1 MRAHLRLIH
10 LCTLLATAARSSV
23 RSIARAVFALA
34 FSSLFV
40 TSFATAANLTIAD
53 DVVVKFGQ
61 DAGLTVR
68 DGIQTGKRNVFTS
81 LRDDSAAGPTG
92 ATAQT
97 PGSGDWRGVKLE
109 ASALPASVVM
119 QDLTL
124 RFAGGL
130 SGAALDLRKNAF
142 TFSSLW
148 VSDSIV
154 GIRVTDGAAA
164 SFSGSDLTN
173 NQTGME
179 VDRGAVPTITASE
192 IRGNTLFG
200 INNKTPSTIVQATGN
215 WWGATSGPYDP
226 VANPSGTGD
235 KVSTGV
241 NYGQYASVQPLFDCS
256 LASVTGYTVS
266 VPSITLALS
275 CRNAASYRLSESTDF
290 GSIAFTAMSAT
301 TTFTLSTTPGN
312 KTIYAE
318 YRGSGGN
325 TLVVAL
331 PQPILYVP
339 NVPTVA
345 LTAPAANAVLNVSTT
360 IIATASDAL
369 SLTKVDFYVD
379 DVLLQSLPNPP
390 FSVFWNITSVANGA
404 HTIKA
409 IATNTGAQTAT
420 DTRSVTVAKVAPTIA
435 SVQVGGV
442 PLVGGMT
449 LTTAGLLTA
458 QVSGPSGVASV
469 QTTLDGSVVGG
480 GNSSGAQYAIQLS
493 FSGIANG
500 GHTLTLT
507 ATDTFGDSSTLSLN
521 FTLAIP
527 APAVPTIT
535 SPSTGAT
542 VRQASVGV
550 AGTATVGSSVQ
561 LYRNGVANGS
571 LLAVG
576 SGGTFSGTLT
586 LAGEGVYTITAGA
599 RDSRATSALSAPVQ
613 ITYTIAAPT
622 VVITSP
628 AANATLSSAADFNVS
643 VVDAVGIQSVV
654 LAIDGTT
661 VATLSTAPYTYHWDV
676 TQASNALHTLSAVV
690 TNLAGKTA
698 QDARTVTVQ
707 NAPPPPPPVVTR
719 YTGEVAAISPP
730 SSYGEQPIVI
740 SGRAKDRSTGA
751 SVPNAA
757 LRIVL
762 QVAGFQR
769 KINIGTDA
777 AGNFSFS
784 FVPQT
789 TDAGTYVVSVI
800 HPEETTLPNLGRFA
814 INRLSFSPTTV
825 NLSAIRDFAQ
835 PFNINAT
842 ASAGLGA
849 SVVHFQLDATDQ
861 PSGTLPA
868 GISIDTSGTV
878 NVPAGGS
885 QPVLINF
892 VGTASAVATGTV
904 VLTGY
909 AADSGSTKRGT
920 VTINYRLADATPAV
934 FPLPTYIETG
944 VSQGGTVT
952 DTLTLDNKGLI
963 AATNVAVQL
972 LNGDGSSPPSWIF
985 LSTTGQVGTLGVG
998 QQATVQLTIAP
1009 TASVNDGIYTFK
1021 VRVSASNASGGDIPV
1036 SVSVTQA
1043 GVGNV
1048 TFKVADIY
1056 TNTLNASGQPIP
1068 GLAGATLKV
1077 QNAEVLTVQQST
1089 VSDATGQ
1096 ATIANLPTGAYLFRA
1111 SAPNHTDASGRFQ
1124 IRPGVTTVQNVF
1136 LDYNAITIE
1145 FAVTETTIVDHYNVT
1160 LTATYQTQVPAPVVL
1175 IEPLAVNL
1183 PDMQVGEEFT
1193 GEITITNY
1201 GLVNA
1206 DNVVFTEA
1214 AADAYFK
1221 VEVYGTVPTTLAAK
1235 QRISL
1240 PYKVTALQALP
1251 GGAPAN
1257 VSLVARPKTVQ
1268 IKADTTGCY
1277 TYQSGMGVSYDFACA
1292 NGDTRGGSTGTTI
1305 TKAYGTCSGGGSSIG
1320 LTTYLGGGACAGGCN
1335 PNYGGG
1341 IGVPPAGLALAP
1353 ACVPYCCEAC
1363 NCVPL
1368 GSGPGG
1374 PPPGGPPGNPF
1385 DGPPGIPVG
1394 LK

>member
-1 MRAHLRLIH
+1 MRR
-10 LCTLLATAARSSV
+10 
-23 RSIARAVFALA
+23 ARARTACGLACLVALVA
-34 FSSLFV
+34 LPAR
-40 TSFATAANLTIAD
+40 TANLTIAD
-53 DVVVKFGQ
+53 DVVVKFA
-61 DAGLTVR
+61 AGAAMTVR
-68 DGIQTGKRNVFTS
+68 DGMQTGLRVQFTS
-81 LRDDSAAGPTG
+81 IRDDADGGQTGPVVQTPAAG
-92 ATAQT
+92 
-97 PGSGDWRGVKLE
+97 DWQGLKVE
-109 ASALPASVVM
+109 ASVMPANLGLTG
-119 QDLTL
+119 LTL
-124 RFAGGL
+124 RFAGAQGA
-130 SGAALDLRKNAF
+130 AALDMRRNAF
-142 TFSSLW
+142 TFTSLW
-148 VSDSIV
+148 IGDSV
-154 GIRVTDGAAA
+154 TGVRVTDGSAA
-164 SFSGSDLTN
+164 SFAATSLIG

-179 VDRGAVPTITASE
+179 VDRGATPNIATSDIH
-192 IRGNTLFG
+192 GNALYG
-200 INNKTPSTIVQATGN
+200 INNKTPATIVQATGN
-215 WWGATSGPYDP
+215 WWGASSGPFDP
-226 VANPSGTGD
+226 SVNPGGTGD
-235 KVSTGV
+235 KVSAGV
-241 NYGQYASVQPLFDCS
+241 NYGQYAAAQPLYAC
-256 LASVTGYTVS
+256 SVTSASGYTVTVS
-266 VPSITLALS
+266 NVTLALA
-275 CRNAASYRLSESTDF
+275 CTNAVSVRLSESTDF
-290 GSIAFTAMSAT
+290 GSIAFTAMSAMAA
-301 TTFTLSTTPGN
+301 FTLSTTPGN

-360 IIATASDAL
+360 ITAAASDAL
-369 SLTKVDFYVD
+369 GVTKVDFYID

-390 FSVFWNITSVANGA
+390 YSVFWNITNVANGA

-442 PLVGGMT
+442 PLVGG
-449 LTTAGLLTA
+449 TTITAAGLLTA

-480 GNSSGAQYAIQLS
+480 GNSSGTQYAIQLS

-527 APAVPTIT
+527 APVVPTIT

-586 LAGEGVYTITAGA
+586 LAGEGSYTITADA

-661 VATLSTAPYTYHWDV
+661 VATLSAAPYTYHWDV

-800 HPEETTLPNLGRFA
+800 HPEETTLPNLGQFA

-825 NLSAIRDFAQ
+825 NLSAIKDFAQ
-835 PFNINAT
+835 PFTINAT
-842 ASAGLGA
+842 VSAGLGA
-849 SVVHFQLDATDQ
+849 AGVHFQLDR
-861 PSGTLPA
+861 PA
-868 GISIDTSGTV
+868 FG
-878 NVPAGGS
+878 
-885 QPVLINF
+885 
-892 VGTASAVATGTV
+892 
-904 VLTGY
+904 
-909 AADSGSTKRGT
+909 
-920 VTINYRLADATPAV
+920 
-934 FPLPTYIETG
+934 
-944 VSQGGTVT
+944 
-952 DTLTLDNKGLI
+952 
-963 AATNVAVQL
+963 
-972 LNGDGSSPPSWIF
+972 
-985 LSTTGQVGTLGVG
+985 
-998 QQATVQLTIAP
+998 
-1009 TASVNDGIYTFK
+1009 
-1021 VRVSASNASGGDIPV
+1021 
-1036 SVSVTQA
+1036 
-1043 GVGNV
+1043 
-1048 TFKVADIY
+1048 
-1056 TNTLNASGQPIP
+1056 
-1068 GLAGATLKV
+1068 
-1077 QNAEVLTVQQST
+1077 
-1089 VSDATGQ
+1089 
-1096 ATIANLPTGAYLFRA
+1096 
-1111 SAPNHTDASGRFQ
+1111 
-1124 IRPGVTTVQNVF
+1124 
-1136 LDYNAITIE
+1136 
-1145 FAVTETTIVDHYNVT
+1145 
-1160 LTATYQTQVPAPVVL
+1160 
-1175 IEPLAVNL
+1175 
-1183 PDMQVGEEFT
+1183 
-1193 GEITITNY
+1193 
-1201 GLVNA
+1201 
-1206 DNVVFTEA
+1206 
-1214 AADAYFK
+1214 
-1221 VEVYGTVPTTLAAK
+1221 
-1235 QRISL
+1235 
-1240 PYKVTALQALP
+1240 
-1251 GGAPAN
+1251 
-1257 VSLVARPKTVQ
+1257 
-1268 IKADTTGCY
+1268 
-1277 TYQSGMGVSYDFACA
+1277 
-1292 NGDTRGGSTGTTI
+1292 
-1305 TKAYGTCSGGGSSIG
+1305 
-1320 LTTYLGGGACAGGCN
+1320 
-1335 PNYGGG
+1335 
-1341 IGVPPAGLALAP
+1341 
-1353 ACVPYCCEAC
+1353 
-1363 NCVPL
+1363 
-1368 GSGPGG
+1368 
-1374 PPPGGPPGNPF
+1374 
-1385 DGPPGIPVG
+1385 
-1394 LK
+1394 